1 MGQSWDIYE
10 ISGVWVKAGLSKQ
23 SGVGLGWLKVHDKI
37 SWEKQIQQVLR
48 TYTLLAIPDWIHE
61 CSFKLILHK
70 FLRLVV
76 KLFAS
81 LLLSGEKKSG

>member
-37 SWEKQIQQVLR
+37 SWEKQIQQGLR
-48 TYTLLAIPDWIHE
+48 TYTL
-61 CSFKLILHK
+61 
-70 FLRLVV
+70 
-76 KLFAS
+76 
-81 LLLSGEKKSG
+81 